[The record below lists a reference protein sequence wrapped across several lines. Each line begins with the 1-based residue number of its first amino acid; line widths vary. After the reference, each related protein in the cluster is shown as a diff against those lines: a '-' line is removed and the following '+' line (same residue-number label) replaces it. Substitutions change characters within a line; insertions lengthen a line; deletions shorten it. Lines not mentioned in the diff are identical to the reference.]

1 MSGVEQHDED
11 RWLRILRD
19 QCEQSS
25 ITDVAEKVGYG
36 RSAIS
41 LALSGKYPG
50 GTAKIAAKVI
60 ATFTDSVQCPHLGH
74 DIIQAACADH
84 QSRPMPTSDP
94 AALRHWIACRN
105 GCPFSYHS
113 IEDDQGHA

>member
-1 MSGVEQHDED
+1 MSGVEQHNEE
-11 RWLRILRD
+11 RWMRILRN
-19 QCEQSS
+19 QCEEKS
-25 ITDVAEKVGYG
+25 ITEVAESLGYG

-41 LALSGKYPG
+41 LVLSGKYPG

-60 ATFTDSVQCPHLGH
+60 GTFTDSIQCPHVGR
-74 DIIQAACADH
+74 DITQAACADH

-94 AALRHWIACRN
+94 AALRQWIACRG

-113 IEDDQGHA
+113 VEDGKGHA